1 MTVTDGDKRR
11 HPRHGRQKPVYATVI
26 TEDGGAEMQTRDR
39 SPAPVAWNWSSP
51 ASATAGS

>member
-11 HPRHGRQKPVYATVI
+11 HPRHGIQKPVYATVI
-26 TEDGGAEMQTRDR
+26 TEDGGVERRTYPL
-39 SPAPVAWNWSSP
+39 PAPVPWTRSSP